1 MTDQTLQRQRQQL
14 PPSVMKIVLGHELAR
29 QRRQASMT
37 QEDSAGVLGCKSQK
51 IGFIETGTSGVKP
64 LELGALLDAYDVTDT
79 DRAYISDL
87 AEEANHRAK
96 KGSFSMRFR
105 DHLRLLVDM
114 EPTCQ
119 RLWSYQA
126 MVVPGLLQTKD
137 YMRTAFRTWRPS
149 PHPDEIDADT
159 RDRLARQRVLD
170 SPGQKFWFILDEAA
184 LRRPVG
190 DSAIMRAQVYR
201 LIEAIDQPNIEL
213 QVVPFGVG
221 YYMGEGHEYTILGYD
236 RDISINVVYR
246 EHYDGGEYVCD
257 PDKAAAYLT
266 LWEQQ
271 QAAALGLE
279 QTRRFLLD
287 LAASL

>member
-1 MTDQTLQRQRQQL
+1 MGRDRGLVRFIGYLHGQRGIAKQNVAAILESHAELLAQQQRGKAGTIHKQ
-14 PPSVMKIVLGHELAR
+14 IAR
-29 QRRQASMT
+29 
-37 QEDSAGVLGCKSQK
+37 
-51 IGFIETGTSGVKP
+51 
-64 LELGALLDAYDVTDT
+64 
-79 DRAYISDL
+79 DL

-271 QAAALGLE
+271 QAAALGPE